1 MPKKNP
7 AQISLFP
14 EPHYHYHILLSP
26 PEAIMADVKKLKETF
41 DAMIGIPAYNFTPAH
56 ITLHDLEMP
65 ESTDVK
71 GLLKTAL
78 AGQRKFTVKI
88 SGYDKWNHALVLKIE
103 NPDRIAELATIIKA
117 PHKVPVK
124 AERQTSILDRP
135 KRKASMTPH
144 ITIARGLTEGVLDS
158 IEDFSAFEY
167 HNEWI
172 CDRVTILRR
181 RTDSAGK
188 YAKYAELKLK

>member
-26 PEAIMADVKKLKETF
+26 PEAIIDDVKKMKETL
-41 DAMIGIPAYNFTPAH
+41 DGMIGIPAYNFTPAH

-88 SGYDKWNHALVLKIE
+88 NGFHKWEKTLALQIE
-103 NPDRIAELATIIKA
+103 NPDRIAELAAIVKA
-117 PHKVPVK
+117 PHKAPVK
-124 AERQTSILDRP
+124 MERQTSILDKP
-135 KRKASMTPH
+135 KRKPSMTPH
-144 ITIARGLTEGVLDS
+144 ITIARGLSEGALDS

-167 HNEWI
+167 TGEWE
-172 CDRVTILRR
+172 CDRVTVLRR
-181 RTDSAGK
+181 RSDSTSK
-188 YAKYAELKLK
+188 YLKYLDVRLR